1 MAHRNFDQEKR
12 MNAIETFKMD
22 KGVLS
27 VRSLSEESDE
37 KAYWH
42 AKTPHE
48 RLEAIELMRQ
58 INYGYDPA
66 TTRIQR
72 VLKVVQLKQNK
83 QASEMHKDL
92 DD

>member
-1 MAHRNFDQEKR
+1 MMAHHNFDQEKR

-22 KGVLS
+22 KSVLS
-27 VRSLSEESDE
+27 VTSLSEESDE

-48 RLEAIELMRQ
+48 RLEAVELMRQ

-66 TTRIQR
+66 TTRLQR
-72 VLKVVQLKQNK
+72 VLKVAQLKQNK
-83 QASEMHKDL
+83 
-92 DD
+92 

>member
-12 MNAIETFKMD
+12 LNAIETLKMD
-22 KGVLS
+22 KSVLS

-48 RLEAIELMRQ
+48 RLKAVELMRQ
-58 INYGYDPA
+58 IHYGYDPA

-72 VLKVVQLKQNK
+72 VLTVVQLKQNK
-83 QASEMHKDL
+83 QAGEMHKDL

>member
-22 KGVLS
+22 KSVLS

-37 KAYWH
+37 KTYWQT
-42 AKTPHE
+42 KTPHE
-48 RLEAIELMRQ
+48 RLEAVELMRQ
-58 INYGYDPA
+58 IKYGYDPA
-66 TTRIQR
+66 TTRLKR
-72 VLKVVQLKQNK
+72 VLTIAQLKQNK
-83 QASEMHKDL
+83 QANERHKDL

>member
-1 MAHRNFDQEKR
+1 MMAHRNFDQEKR
-12 MNAIETFKMD
+12 PNAIEIFKMD
-22 KGVLS
+22 KSVLS

-48 RLEAIELMRQ
+48 RLEAVELMRQ
-58 INYGYDPA
+58 IHYGYDPT

-72 VLKVVQLKQNK
+72 VLEVAQLKQNK
-83 QASEMHKDL
+83 QASEG
-92 DD
+92 

>member
-1 MAHRNFDQEKR
+1 
-12 MNAIETFKMD
+12 MNAIKTFKMD
-22 KGVLS
+22 KGVIS

-48 RLEAIELMRQ
+48 RLEAVELMRQ
-58 INYGYDPA
+58 IKYGYDPN
-66 TTRIQR
+66 TSRLQR
-72 VLKVVQLKQNK
+72 VLTVAQLKQNK
-83 QASEMHKDL
+83 QASRRHKAL